1 MIKQTNIN
9 GAEAL
14 LLSLLAEEANTIFG
28 YPGGAII
35 PIYDKLYFY
44 KDKIRHILTR
54 HEQGAVHAAQ
64 GFARVT
70 GKVGVCMAT
79 SGPGATNLITGIAD
93 AMVDSTPLV
102 CITAQVA
109 SSLLGSDAFQEA
121 DIISMTMPITK
132 WNFQV
137 TKASEIAPAIA
148 KAFFIAQNGR
158 PGPVLIDIS
167 KDAQVGILEE
177 FEYEKCSSLRS
188 YNPIPKINPIHID
201 HAADMINK
209 AQKPLFVIGQGIK
222 LSGAEQSVIELCE
235 KGGIPMASTLMG
247 LSAIPTSHPLYVG
260 KLGMHGNIAANDMTQ
275 NCDLLI
281 AVGMRFSDRVTGDI
295 SKYAKNAKIIHIDID
310 TAEINKVV
318 KVDLGIVADANEA
331 LQLIIPKIN
340 EASHQSWLDYGRQRY
355 EHEYDSCIDTSL
367 NPKTEDISMGE
378 VIDMIASKC
387 GGDAIIVTDVGQQ
400 QMFASRYSK
409 FNSTRSFITSG
420 GLGTM
425 GFGLPAAIGAKIGSP
440 DRQVILIAGDGGI
453 QMTIQELGTIMQ
465 NKLAVKIVV
474 LNNSFLGMVRQWQ
487 QLFFDSRYSFTE
499 LENPHFDLIA
509 KAYNIDSCLVSN
521 REALEK
527 GIEDMINCKDSYLLE
542 VTVGNEQNVFPMV
555 PAGASIS
562 NLILEA

>member
-367 NPKTEDISMGE
+367 NPKIEDISMGE